1 MKTFTNCAEKK
12 AKQFLNL
19 LQGYTKGIRMTA
31 ILVLLLMGVSNMW
44 AWNPV
49 YLIGDPTN
57 NWSSNKT
64 SYVISNNQDEAS
76 AYFYFAK
83 NNYFAV
89 YIGYYNEQAGPDSN
103 GAEMNTGA
111 SGKQFFIWGD
121 GANSNS
127 AKYVGNNGIVEVH
140 AKQKD
145 YRDDRPW
152 IWLTRPEIKVK
163 HNWNGGGWTEQTMID
178 NSNGTYSYT
187 GLYSGANQTNFG
199 LGSDGKTMKYITNA
213 TLVGSPSKG
222 NKCLFTY
229 NSAGYKGYGTETQ
242 NTGSATI
249 TRLYTITYNGNGHTG
264 GTVPAAIDKKHGTNI
279 TLSSSTP
286 TRTGYT
292 FAGWNTKQDGTGTTH
307 AKGATYSANADVT
320 LYAKWTANTYTVT
333 FNKQSGTGG
342 TNSVTATYNAAMPS
356 ATMPTRTGYTFN
368 GYFDATSGGTKY
380 YNANGTSART
390 WNKTAATTLYAQW
403 TENKYNVVISTDGN
417 GTTNQTGTK
426 SIGIVGISIT
436 ATPEIGSA
444 FKHWEVTGG
453 AKVANATSAST
464 TLTATAAGT
473 VTAIFEEKPATTI
486 YLEPTGYW
494 NSHNPQFVAH
504 VWNNTSNADIIMN
517 GVGEAPYKYYK
528 AEVPYGYTGIV
539 FFRKKSDDSELWN
552 QTADLTIPTDN
563 KTLYEITSTGNGT
576 STKATGVWKE
586 ANLVYT
592 ITLGSSM
599 FGPYGISY
607 NGQSYFS
614 KDDADVEIS
623 LPYGATIN
631 FIEGQPYSDIYT
643 GGIMEQGKVRQFNLT
658 QPYTIERDIR
668 FDANYVTEVPQVAY
682 LGVPNNLTNDWDKNA
697 SYANFIWRH
706 DSYSGIDMT
715 GENDMATFEF
725 EADGV
730 KYYKFTIQP
739 GCNKF
744 IFQRKQ
750 PKPTLEESNGNI
762 DQSRTLDHVY
772 QVLTTDV
779 NCYMLDDGMSGNSH
793 TGYWCALPAREGDY
807 RLLYIEQE
815 VTLEDGHPKTTVTKA
830 HPSDIIRQN
839 DTRTKYSLHIYN
851 KVEDDENG
859 MNDPEIL
866 VQRWED
872 SNWITTERHMVF
884 GPLHADFT
892 MAAMPGRRNAAGD
905 PVLRYDDGI
914 EKIKNDTHADNGSG
928 VWNFIVTREDN
939 NFTGLDLT
947 QTERYTGDYYIRTN
961 AAFGAWNSY
970 KGSDNHM
977 TRSDVSKQ
985 HSNYS
990 HYYCKWIDQVGTN
1003 VTYTIANDFGMA
1015 ISDTLTADETTLW
1028 GEALTYEQK
1037 MVKSETLPAEA
1048 NVRFSWN
1055 EKTNGLHRAYL
1066 AGSSHT
1072 GNRFLILS
1080 GESSDYL
1087 RDEDDQLLT
1096 DGGTT
1101 GDRAYIDANEEIF
1114 ADVSNWVYFA
1124 DVHMR
1129 PNANVKITADYATK
1143 VQYFIGKPTEYCDTI
1158 LQGEA
1163 DDETRYLLRLLYDFK
1178 TNELISAYVPGGQAG
1193 GTIGAIETNLML
1205 IRVENNE
1212 PKQLAFSTNNMK
1224 EAGKQAYGVLELT
1237 KATLEDNDKNVYER
1251 SLYWVSFPFD
1261 VRATDIFGFGEYGKH
1276 WIIQSY
1282 NGAKRAANGLFL
1294 DSDTNW
1300 EYHFD
1305 PQTINTNPDN
1315 TYDVEAG
1322 VLKAGLGYVI
1332 ALDLD
1337 QIKAD
1342 NIFKQHIKA
1351 LALYFPS
1358 KTTITGDIVNTT
1370 DVTIT
1375 IPEHQCNIIRP
1386 TPQGDRTVKDSHWN
1400 VIGVPSYINAVGD
1413 FSGKITGIAEN
1424 VKFYYQWN
1432 GNHNDYSPVNK
1443 LSGVAFRSL
1452 NAYMVQFAGT
1462 MKWTNVL
1469 NEGPASIAA
1478 RQNSNTQKE
1487 HNLRLEL
1494 QQNGA
1499 ELDRTFIT
1507 LQEDDVTA
1515 AFDFNYDLCKIINKG
1530 ANIYSLIATDRDP
1543 IEVAGNVMPVVN
1555 TTIPVGVVSA
1565 AAGEYTFAMP
1575 DGTDGIVVE
1584 LIDYEANTTTNL
1596 LFNDYTVSLPKGT
1609 FENRFALS
1617 VKPDKTATS
1626 VENIFDNAKGDET
1639 SVRKFIID
1647 GVLYMQKDGVL
1658 YDAQGH
1664 IVR

>member
-1 MKTFTNCAEKK
+1 
-12 AKQFLNL
+12 
-19 LQGYTKGIRMTA
+19 MTA
-31 ILVLLLMGVSNMW
+31 ILVLLLMGVSNAW
-44 AWNPV
+44 AYVTYYLKSDNTTWNTSTYDWGFTHNTTTTTYMANGSVFKLWRTDWGSDGWFGVDNSTLKP
-49 YLIGDPTN
+49 GDGGLQFKQYEN
-57 NWSSNKT
+57 NVQYNGPSGMVCFHMDQSSNR
-64 SYVISNNQDEAS
+64 E
-76 AYFYFAK
+76 
-83 NNYFAV
+83 
-89 YIGYYNEQAGPDSN
+89 
-103 GAEMNTGA
+103 
-111 SGKQFFIWGD
+111 
-121 GANSNS
+121 NS
-127 AKYVGNNGIVEVH
+127 
-140 AKQKD
+140 
-145 YRDDRPW
+145 PW
-152 IWLTRPEIKVK
+152 VWITRPTFYLK
-163 HNWNGGGWTEQTMID
+163 HNWGGGSWTWKALTDNQDGTYQLTDYYGGNILNYGD
-178 NSNGTYSYT
+178 NNDNNSNGWASVTASTT
-187 GLYSGANQTNFG
+187 G
-199 LGSDGKTMKYITNA
+199 
-213 TLVGSPSKG
+213 TLSTGE
-222 NKCLFTY
+222 KCIFVF
-229 NSAGYKGYGTETQ
+229 NSANKTI
-242 NTGSATI
+242 AI

-292 FAGWNTKQDGTGTTH
+292 FAGWNTKQDGTGTTY
-307 AKGATYSANADVT
+307 AKGATYSTNADVT
-320 LYAKWTANTYTVT
+320 LYAKWTANTYKVQFNANGGTGSMSNQTFTYDVAQNLTKNT
-333 FNKQSGTGG
+333 FNRSGYTFAGWNTNSSGTGTSYADQASVKNLTS
-342 TNSVTATYNAAMPS
+342 TNNAT
-356 ATMPTRTGYTFN
+356 FVI
-368 GYFDATSGGTKY
+368 
-380 YNANGTSART
+380 
-390 WNKTAATTLYAQW
+390 YAKW
-403 TENKYNVVISTDGN
+403 TENKYPVNITANPAEAAKTLTSGPRQVGINAVSIATTTNIGYQFVNWTATDGI
-417 GTTNQTGTK
+417 TITN
-426 SIGIVGISIT
+426 
-436 ATPEIGSA
+436 P
-444 FKHWEVTGG
+444 
-453 AKVANATSAST
+453 NSAST
-464 TLTATAAGT
+464 TIKATKAGT
-473 VTAIFEEKPATTI
+473 VTANFEAQPATTI

-494 NSHNPQFVAH
+494 NSDNPQYVAH
-504 VWNNTSNADIIMN
+504 VWNGSGDEKDIIMT
-517 GVGEAPYKYYK
+517 GVGEAPHKYYK
-528 AEVPYGYTGIV
+528 AEVPYGYTGVV
-539 FFRKKSDDSELWN
+539 FFRNSTDGNTLWN

-563 KTLYEITSTGNGT
+563 KTLYEIQSTGNGT
-576 STKATGVWKE
+576 ETKATGEWKE

-592 ITLGSSM
+592 ITLGSSI

-614 KDDADVEIS
+614 KDDADVVIS

-643 GGIMEQGKVRQFNLT
+643 GGIMETGKVRQFNLT

-668 FDANYVTEVPQVAY
+668 FDANYVTKVPQVAY

-706 DSYSGIDMT
+706 DSYGGIDMT
-715 GENDMATFEF
+715 GKNDMATLEF

-750 PKPTLEESNGNI
+750 PKSTLEESNGNI

-779 NCYMLDDGMSGNSH
+779 NCYMLDDDMSGNSH

-807 RLLYIEQE
+807 RLLYIEQK
-815 VTLEDGHPKTTVTKA
+815 VTLGDDGHPETTVTKA
-830 HPSDIIRQN
+830 HPSDIIRKN
-839 DTRTKYSLHIYN
+839 DTRTIYSLHIYN

-866 VQRWED
+866 VQRWD
-872 SNWITTERHMVF
+872 GSNWITTERHMVF

-892 MAAMPGRRNAAGD
+892 MAAMPGRRNADGD
-905 PVLRYDDGI
+905 PDAVLRYDDGI
-914 EKIKNDTHADNGSG
+914 ENIKNDIHADNGSG
-928 VWNFIVTREDN
+928 VWNFIVTRDAN
-939 NFTGLDLT
+939 NNDFTGLDLD
-947 QTERYTGDYYIRTN
+947 QTARYTGDYYIRTN

-1003 VTYTIANDFGMA
+1003 VTYTVANDYGMA
-1015 ISDTLTADETTLW
+1015 ISDTLTADKTTLW
-1028 GEALTYEQK
+1028 GEELTDDQQ
-1037 MVKSETLPAEA
+1037 MVTGETLPAEA

-1072 GNRFLILS
+1072 GNRFLILN

-1087 RDEDDQLLT
+1087 RDEDDEVLT

-1129 PNANVKITADYATK
+1129 PNANVKITADYASK

-1163 DDETRYLLRLLYDFK
+1163 DDQTRYLLRLLYDFK

-1237 KATLEDNDKNVYER
+1237 KATLEDNNKNVYER

-1305 PQTINTNPDN
+1305 PQTINANLEN
-1315 TYDVEAG
+1315 TYEVEPG

-1358 KTTITGDIVNTT
+1358 KTTITDHIVNTT
-1370 DVTIT
+1370 DVTVT
-1375 IPEHQCNIIRP
+1375 IPEHQCNINRP
-1386 TPQGDRTVKDSHWN
+1386 TPKGDRTVKDSHWN

-1443 LSGVAFRSL
+1443 LSGVDFRSL

-1507 LQEDDVTA
+1507 LQEDEVTT

-1555 TTIPVGVVSA
+1555 TTIPVGVVIA

-1575 DGTDGIVVE
+1575 EGTDGIVVE
-1584 LIDYEANTTTNL
+1584 LIDYQANTTTNL

-1626 VENIFDNAKGDET
+1626 LENIFNEATGDE
-1639 SVRKFIID
+1639 VKKFIID

>member
-19 LQGYTKGIRMTA
+19 LQGYTKGIRMTV
-31 ILVLLLMGVSNMW
+31 ISVLLLMGVSNAW
-44 AWNPV
+44 AAVTLRYQKDMPSGNYNANNSKTMTQSSANSNRYYCEIDLSANSNYGFFIIDGSDYYKGDYNGNVTATSNYSTEVKNYGSNNYGDSPHRVNYKSGTAGTYIFTYDASNHKICVSPKSSETIKIAYDVAQGHDGDWN
-49 YLIGDPTN
+49 LN
-57 NWSSNKT
+57 N
-64 SYVISNNQDEAS
+64 YVNLTQVGSTANYTIDLDLQAKKYYMFVQISNNIYWRAGSTLNVNGSAS
-76 AYFYFAK
+76 L
-83 NNYFAV
+83 
-89 YIGYYNEQAGPDSN
+89 YY
-103 GAEMNTGA
+103 
-111 SGKQFFIWGD
+111 
-121 GANSNS
+121 
-127 AKYVGNNGIVEVH
+127 
-140 AKQKD
+140 
-145 YRDDRPW
+145 
-152 IWLTRPEIKVK
+152 
-163 HNWNGGGWTEQTMID
+163 
-178 NSNGTYSYT
+178 
-187 GLYSGANQTNFG
+187 
-199 LGSDGKTMKYITNA
+199 
-213 TLVGSPSKG
+213 
-222 NKCLFTY
+222 
-229 NSAGYKGYGTETQ
+229 YGTT
-242 NTGSATI
+242 NYGGSGDKINFTPSTAGKYRFTWNHQDKTI
-249 TRLYTITYNGNGHTG
+249 KLEPFYSVIYNGNGHTSG
-264 GTVPAAIDKKHGTNI
+264 SVPTTSLHLKGSRVTVASNSGNLAK
-279 TLSSSTP
+279 
-286 TRTGYT
+286 TGYT
-292 FAGWNTKQDGTGTTH
+292 FGGWNTNSTGTGTNYT
-307 AKGATYSANADVT
+307 AGSGSFTMGSSNTT
-320 LYAKWTANTYTVT
+320 LYAKWN
-333 FNKQSGTGG
+333 
-342 TNSVTATYNAAMPS
+342 
-356 ATMPTRTGYTFN
+356 
-368 GYFDATSGGTKY
+368 
-380 YNANGTSART
+380 
-390 WNKTAATTLYAQW
+390 
-403 TENKYNVVISTDGN
+403 ENKYNVDISTDGN

-426 SIGIVGISIT
+426 SIGIEGISIT

-453 AKVANATSAST
+453 AKVANATSAT
-464 TLTATAAGT
+464 TTITATSAGT
-473 VTAIFEEKPATTI
+473 VKAVFEEKPATTI

-494 NSHNPQFVAH
+494 NSDNPQYVAH
-504 VWNNTSNADIIMN
+504 VWIKNNISVNDDIIMT
-517 GVGEAPYKYYK
+517 GVGKAPYKYYK
-528 AEVPYGYTGIV
+528 ADVPYGYTGVV
-539 FFRKKSDDSELWN
+539 FFRKKSDGSTIWN

-563 KTLYEITSTGNGT
+563 KTLYEIKSTGEGT
-576 STKATGVWKE
+576 TTKATGVWKE

-614 KDDADVEIS
+614 KDDADVVIS

-643 GGIMEQGKVRQFNLT
+643 GGIMEKDKVRQFNLT

-668 FDANYVTEVPQVAY
+668 FDANYVTNVPQVAY
-682 LGVPNNLTNDWDKNA
+682 LGVPNSLSGWAETNERA
-697 SYANFIWRH
+697 QYIWRF
-706 DSYSGIDMT
+706 DSQGDFLMEEVADR
-715 GENDMATFEF
+715 GTFAF
-725 EADGV
+725 EVDGV
-730 KYYKFTIQP
+730 KYYKYTIKA

-744 IFQRKQ
+744 QFQHKTKSDSEYNQ
-750 PKPTLEESNGNI
+750 KT
-762 DQSRTLDHVY
+762 THY
-772 QVLTTDV
+772 QTHYHLYEVLTTDV
-779 NCYMLDDGMSGNSH
+779 NCYMLDGTSSG
-793 TGYWCALPAREGDY
+793 TTYDGYWCALPAREGDY
-807 RLLYIEQE
+807 RLLYIEQKVE
-815 VTLEDGHPKTTVTKA
+815 LEDGHPNTIVTKA
-830 HPSDIIRQN
+830 HPSDIIRKN
-839 DTRTKYSLHIYN
+839 DTRTIYSLHIYN
-851 KVEDDENG
+851 KVENDENAI
-859 MNDPEIL
+859 NDPEIL
-866 VQRWED
+866 VQRWD
-872 SNWITTERHMVF
+872 GSNWITTERHMVF
-884 GPLHADFT
+884 GPLHADFDK
-892 MAAMPGRRNAAGD
+892 AAMPGRRNAAGD

-914 EKIKNDTHADNGSG
+914 ENIKNDTHADNGSG
-928 VWNFIVTREDN
+928 VWNFIVTRDAN
-939 NFTGLDLT
+939 NNNDFTGLDLY
-947 QTERYTGDYYIRTN
+947 QTARYEGDYYIRTN

-1003 VTYTIANDFGMA
+1003 VTYTIANDYGIA
-1015 ISDTLTADETTLW
+1015 ISDTLTADKTTLW
-1028 GEALTYEQK
+1028 GEALTDEQK
-1037 MVKSETLPAEA
+1037 MVTSETLPAEA

-1087 RDEDDQLLT
+1087 RDEDDKVLQ
-1096 DGGTT
+1096 DGGNT
-1101 GDRAYIDANEEIF
+1101 GDRAHIDANEEIF

-1129 PNANVKITADYATK
+1129 PNANVKITADYASK

-1163 DDETRYLLRLLYDFK
+1163 DDQTRYLLRLLYDFK
-1178 TNELISAYVPGGQAG
+1178 TNELISAYVPGGQAD

-1315 TYDVEAG
+1315 TYEVEAG

-1358 KTTITGDIVNTT
+1358 KTTITGHIVNTT

-1375 IPEHQCNIIRP
+1375 IPKHQCSINRP
-1386 TPQGDRTVKDSHWN
+1386 TPQGDRRVKDSHWN

-1413 FSGKITGIAEN
+1413 FSGKISAITEN
-1424 VKFYYQWN
+1424 LKFYYSWL
-1432 GNHNDYSPVNK
+1432 GDHDKYEVVTGKTGVN
-1443 LSGVAFRSL
+1443 FTSL
-1452 NAYMVQFAGT
+1452 NAYMVQFAGE

-1469 NEGPASIAA
+1469 NETPAAIAA
-1478 RQNSNTQKE
+1478 KRNSDNQME
-1487 HNLRLEL
+1487 HELRLEL
-1494 QQNGA
+1494 QQNST

-1507 LQEDDVTA
+1507 LQEDDITT
-1515 AFDFNYDLCKIINKG
+1515 AFDFNYDLCKIKNKG

-1543 IEVAGNVMPVVN
+1543 IEVAGNVMPVAN
-1555 TTIPVGVVSA
+1555 TTIPLGVVIA

-1575 DGTDGIVVE
+1575 EGTDGIVVE

-1626 VENIFDNAKGDET
+1626 LENIFNEATGDE
-1639 SVRKFIID
+1639 VKKFIID